1 MYRTTKN
8 QSRRHLSLALAATLA
23 CVAGSV
29 AIAQTSAPS
38 GSGNGNGSSDK
49 TQSGATDPKI
59 LKTQAIPGMPVGPYA
74 AASTSGAVQLAS
86 ATLHTS
92 EASDLSIRFTS
103 ECYVYTQD
111 GNTSTQDSG
120 QTQATAT
127 VWIEV
132 DGKPVSVSTDPNT
145 APDDGKVGLCSR
157 TQTLSTTL
165 SDQDAINLAALT
177 HAAHGFNWTD
187 VNVGEGDH
195 TVNVMATLDA
205 SANGTAQG
213 TAAAVIGKRTLQ
225 VSAVHSNN
233 SNEKTPTAPTPPKS

>member
-8 QSRRHLSLALAATLA
+8 SSRRNVLLVLAAALACT
-23 CVAGSV
+23 VGSV
-29 AIAQTSAPS
+29 AIAQKTTPP
-38 GSGNGNGSSDK
+38 GSGNGNGNSDK
-49 TQSGATDPKI
+49 AQTGSTDPKI
-59 LKTQAIPGMPVGPYA
+59 LKTQAIPGMPAGPFA

-86 ATLHTS
+86 TTLHTS
-92 EASDLSIRFTS
+92 EASDLAIQFTS

-111 GNTSTQDSG
+111 GNTATQDSG

-132 DGKPVSVSTDPNT
+132 DGQPVPVVTSPT
-145 APDDGKVGLCSR
+145 PDDGKVGLCSR

-187 VNVGEGDH
+187 VGVGQGDH

-225 VSAVHSNN
+225 VSAIQSNN
-233 SNEKTPTAPTPPKS
+233 SSNVKTPTENQQ